1 MNDDNRRRI
10 EELFDRAAELA
21 PAERAAFLDH
31 ACIGDEHLR
40 SEVESLLAT
49 DATHDQVLK
58 PFPARQDDGAEG
70 VGTHIGPYLI
80 TGLIG
85 KGGMGAVYRAERD
98 DEFRMQVAVK
108 LLKRGTD
115 TEAALVRF
123 RTERKI
129 LAGLQH
135 PNIARL
141 LDGGATQSGLPY
153 FVMEYVDGKPLL
165 EHAGQFSIRQRLE
178 LFRSVCAAV
187 QYAHQNLV
195 VHRDLKPGNILVTA
209 DGVVK
214 LLDFGIAKLLD
225 PAEEGATA
233 LTAPGV
239 RPMTLAYA
247 SPEQIR
253 CEPVTTATDVY
264 SLGAVLYELLT
275 GKWPH
280 NNESSWPGEIERA
293 ICLEDPNTPSTIA
306 ANLDRDLDNIVL
318 MALRKE
324 RERRYP
330 SVEALSEDVRRYLEG
345 LPVSARQDTVLYRA
359 GKYVRRN
366 RLAVVATAIVVASL
380 ILGFGVAVF
389 QARRAERRFQQV
401 RKLANTFLFSIHD
414 KIQNLPGSTEARQF
428 VVQTALEYLDS
439 LAKEAGNDV
448 QLQQELATAYL
459 RVGEVQGDLRGPN
472 LGHIK
477 LALESYDKAIGLAA
491 QVNRSDPTSRQGL
504 RLLASGHMHRGDM
517 LVNTGSAKEGIA
529 ALEKAADFA
538 ERTLHSGSPE
548 ADDYRTSVQVATR
561 LGDAIIDDQP
571 ERALE
576 IYEHGRELAEQLH
589 ARENTGRSKLGL
601 VQVFQRIGRVSHAL
615 GNPVAGARNYREAQ
629 RIVEELAQS
638 EPNNA
643 RYRRDLM
650 VIYNFLGN
658 LSGNPRYFHL
668 DDPKTALEYYKK
680 AAALQEQIAAADP
693 KNAQAVT
700 DRALGAAKMSDVL
713 LSIDTPESV
722 RQGRLCSEHIRPLL
736 EAAPDNHRYLRIQE
750 NCLQSLGRAL
760 HVAGAYRESVETF
773 DKALQISMSVIKR
786 TPEDLGS
793 RESVSIGH
801 AELGDSY
808 LAAGDVAAAE
818 KHLAVAFEMVRT
830 LRKENPKDL
839 YFLRDEA
846 DIEQSL
852 GDLAAKRGDR
862 NLAARHYGNSLAL
875 WSDWRKLAPESPYV
889 ASKVRSVQELL
900 ERSKAHAGLR

>member
-1 MNDDNRRRI
+1 MSDDNRRRI
-10 EELFDRAAELA
+10 EDLFHRAVGLA
-21 PAERAAFLDH
+21 PVERAAFLDH

-40 SEVESLLAT
+40 REVESLLAS

-58 PFPARQDDGAEG
+58 PFPAGHAEVAEG

-253 CEPVTTATDVY
+253 GEPVTTATDVY

-293 ICLEDPNTPSTIA
+293 ICLEDPNTPSTVA
-306 ANLDRDLDNIVL
+306 PHLDRDLDNIVL
-318 MALRKE
+318 MTLRKE

-330 SVEALSEDVRRYLEG
+330 SVEALSEDIRRYLVG
-345 LPVSARQDTVLYRA
+345 LPVSARQDTLLYRT

-366 RLAVVATAIVVASL
+366 RLAVVATAIVAASL
-380 ILGFGVAVF
+380 ILGFGVAVV

-448 QLQQELATAYL
+448 RLRQELATAYL

-491 QVNRSDPTSRQGL
+491 QVNRSDPTSRQAL
-504 RLLASGHMHRGDM
+504 RLL
-517 LVNTGSAKEGIA
+517 
-529 ALEKAADFA
+529 
-538 ERTLHSGSPE
+538 
-548 ADDYRTSVQVATR
+548 
-561 LGDAIIDDQP
+561 
-571 ERALE
+571 
-576 IYEHGRELAEQLH
+576 
-589 ARENTGRSKLGL
+589 
-601 VQVFQRIGRVSHAL
+601 
-615 GNPVAGARNYREAQ
+615 
-629 RIVEELAQS
+629 
-638 EPNNA
+638 
-643 RYRRDLM
+643 
-650 VIYNFLGN
+650 
-658 LSGNPRYFHL
+658 
-668 DDPKTALEYYKK
+668 
-680 AAALQEQIAAADP
+680 
-693 KNAQAVT
+693 
-700 DRALGAAKMSDVL
+700 
-713 LSIDTPESV
+713 
-722 RQGRLCSEHIRPLL
+722 
-736 EAAPDNHRYLRIQE
+736 
-750 NCLQSLGRAL
+750 
-760 HVAGAYRESVETF
+760 
-773 DKALQISMSVIKR
+773 
-786 TPEDLGS
+786 
-793 RESVSIGH
+793 
-801 AELGDSY
+801 
-808 LAAGDVAAAE
+808 
-818 KHLAVAFEMVRT
+818 
-830 LRKENPKDL
+830 
-839 YFLRDEA
+839 
-846 DIEQSL
+846 
-852 GDLAAKRGDR
+852 
-862 NLAARHYGNSLAL
+862 
-875 WSDWRKLAPESPYV
+875 
-889 ASKVRSVQELL
+889 
-900 ERSKAHAGLR
+900 